1 MDKPQGN
8 RRVAALIGLGQEFFD
23 SGRHPDL
30 FPVRAA
36 LHGEVS
42 VFPLAV
48 GLHIQRKAF
57 FKVSGKF
64 QFVQLF
70 LQLPVNEVNHLSPGM
85 LCLSDHA
92 QGLLPAVIEIQ
103 ILIEHTAVVQLGH
116 LLRKQ
121 AHLRV
126 LVDPGIGKKLLLD
139 ILSLQ
144 SGIPEPGKM
153 VEPIAFHIQRAVGD
167 LQELLQLLNKAAGS
181 VTDAINVVKALL
193 AHGLG
198 NDTAGIREIKD
209 QMTGLCQLFRH
220 IAVINQRGNG
230 ADRHGKTTAAGCL
243 LPQNPQLHTGPLV
256 KEPALISAGTDCGD
270 DVVHIRQGGNGVAGN
285 GKFQLRVQPGRD
297 FLGDAAIGTQL
308 SLIIIQQDN
317 MVHPDT
323 TGILDQGFC
332 QKRRPGTGTA
342 DYTKLHRK
350 RPFQA
355 NFAISAFRKSMV
367 FLTYS

>member
-8 RRVAALIGLGQEFFD
+8 RRVSALIGLGQEFFD

-85 LCLSDHA
+85 LRLSDHT

-144 SGIPEPGKM
+144 PGIPEPGKM

-209 QMTGLCQLFRH
+209 QMTGLCQLFRQ

-230 ADRHGKTTAAGCL
+230 ADRHGKTTAAGSL
-243 LPQNPQLHTGPLV
+243 LPQNPKLHTGPLV
-256 KEPALISAGTDCGD
+256 KEPALISAGTDGRD
-270 DVVHIRQGGNGVAGN
+270 DIVHIRQGGCGITGHGKLQVRFQPCGN
-285 GKFQLRVQPGRD
+285 FPGDTAVGPQLPLV
-297 FLGDAAIGTQL
+297 
-308 SLIIIQQDN
+308 IIQKDD
-317 MVHPDT
+317 MIHPDAP
-323 TGILDQGFC
+323 GVFDQGFG
-332 QKRRPGTGTA
+332 QKRRPGAGTA
-342 DYTKLHRK
+342 NYTKLHGETS
-350 RPFQA
+350 FQA

-367 FLTYS
+367 FFTYS